1 MPWIAV
7 NYQGAV
13 PNVLPPEGSLLAAL
27 LDRDKVLPQHLEGK
41 KRGQEWIK
49 IYGTPDRPGPGAA
62 AWYKILEM
70 PVATEPKFR
79 WKIGVSYWTARFDKK
94 HYPRYG
100 PQWLWIYKRSR
111 TYVMAPAKD
120 YFFVKLPKPD
130 DPWQAPVGLPD
141 RTSMSESVLSEHSDP
156 EDSHE
161 EPQQEP
167 VASVLTQG

>member
-1 MPWIAV
+1 MTF
-7 NYQGAV
+7 GAS
-13 PNVLPPEGSLLAAL
+13 GSACRA
-27 LDRDKVLPQHLEGK
+27 
-41 KRGQEWIK
+41 
-49 IYGTPDRPGPGAA
+49 TA
-62 AWYKILEM
+62 AWYKVLSV
-70 PVATEPKFR
+70 PCAASGLLT
-79 WKIGVSYWTARFDKK
+79 WKIGVSYWEVSGPAHNST
-94 HYPRYG
+94 YW

-167 VASVLTQG
+167 EASVLTQG